1 MESTAINTNVNV
13 EIQPGT
19 INSNLSILS
28 TSVDEKLFELKNMT
42 YSGSRD
48 ERLKMMKKDRIDCNK
63 AIEALDEVRKSQ
75 KKAYMGPWTSFEN
88 EIKNISGK
96 IKETATELDS
106 QVKALEAERRAE
118 SRTKIRA
125 YFDTISEPL
134 GDFADEFY
142 CKVYQDS
149 WENVTTSQ
157 KTYKDALSK
166 AVADFISGMKTLTI
180 MKSDTEIRE
189 KAIER
194 FHSTLNQ
201 DEAIQFM
208 VEENDKLDKLRIRIE
223 EEERK
228 KAEAAKEQEIQA
240 AMKKAADE
248 ARLEAA
254 KDISSFEIPV
264 GFQPIPEPVFD
275 QTSSVTIEFDQEE
288 WELVKK
294 YCDKMQIFYYEK

>member
-19 INSNLSILS
+19 ISSNLSILS
-28 TSVDEKLFELKNMT
+28 TSVDAKLFELKNMT

-63 AIEALDEVRKSQ
+63 AIAALDEVRKSQ
-75 KKAYMGPWTSFEN
+75 KKAYMAPWTSFEN

-96 IKETATELDS
+96 IKETSMELDS
-106 QVKALEAERRAE
+106 QVKKLEKERRGEA
-118 SRTKIRA
+118 RTKIRA

-201 DEAIQFM
+201 DEAVQFM

-228 KAEAAKEQEIQA
+228 KAEAAKEAEIQA

-264 GFQPIPEPVFD
+264 GFQSVAKSAFD
-275 QTSSVTIEFDQEE
+275 QTSSVTVEFDQEE
-288 WELVKK
+288 WELVKE
-294 YCDKMQIFYYEK
+294 YCDKMQIFYYAK

>member
-19 INSNLSILS
+19 ISSNLSILS
-28 TSVDEKLFELKNMT
+28 TSVDDKLFELKNMT

-63 AIEALDEVRKSQ
+63 AIEALDEVRKAQ
-75 KKAYMGPWTSFEN
+75 KKSYMEPWTSFEN

-106 QVKALEAERRAE
+106 QVKKLEAERRAE
-118 SRTKIRA
+118 SRTKIKA

-166 AVADFISGMKTLTI
+166 AVADFLSGMKILTI

-201 DEAIQFM
+201 DEAVQFM
-208 VEENDKLDKLRIRIE
+208 VEENDKLDKLRNRIA

-228 KAEAAKEQEIQA
+228 KAEAAKEAEIQA

-248 ARLEAA
+248 AKLEAA

-264 GFQPIPEPVFD
+264 GFQSVAESAFD
-275 QTSSVTIEFDQEE
+275 KTSSVTVEFDHEE
-288 WELVKK
+288 WELVKE
-294 YCDKMQIFYYEK
+294 YCDKMQIFYYAK

>member
-19 INSNLSILS
+19 ISSNLSILS
-28 TSVDEKLFELKNMT
+28 TSVDDKLFELKNMT

-63 AIEALDEVRKSQ
+63 AIEALDEVRKAQ
-75 KKAYMGPWTSFEN
+75 KKSYMEPWTSFEN

-106 QVKALEAERRAE
+106 QVKKLEAERRAE
-118 SRTKIRA
+118 SRTKIKA
-125 YFDTISEPL
+125 YFDTISGPL

-166 AVADFISGMKTLTI
+166 AVADFISGMKILTI

-201 DEAIQFM
+201 DEAVQFM
-208 VEENDKLDKLRIRIE
+208 VEENDKLDKLRNRIA

-228 KAEAAKEQEIQA
+228 KAEAAKEAEIQA

-264 GFQPIPEPVFD
+264 GFQSVAESVLD
-275 QTSSVTIEFDQEE
+275 QTSSVTVEFDQEE
-288 WELVKK
+288 WELVKE

>member
-75 KKAYMGPWTSFEN
+75 KKAYMGSWTSFEN

-96 IKETATELDS
+96 IKETATELDY

-194 FHSTLNQ
+194 FQSTLNQ

-264 GFQPIPEPVFD
+264 GFQSIAESVFD